1 MKQSKLLM
9 GVVILLVF
17 LLIIGGT
24 SILGETIGKWA
35 ELLSLVVVAAILLVI
50 LIRTREGD

>member
-24 SILGETIGKWA
+24 SILGEAIGKWA
-35 ELLSLVVVAAILLVI
+35 ELLSLVIVAAILLVI
-50 LIRTREGD
+50 LIRSRE